1 MSPIG
6 VSGPE
11 LVIGTDTAYVALL
24 RPEIDPA
31 EPGVVIAARQAG
43 VTPEEFAGPGNIW
56 ALMIDVEGE
65 GDGFE
70 LPGARDIEADDF
82 AEQLQRALAAGEPF
96 TAEAGNFLR
105 LDARP
110 SGDSW
115 VVTAHVTP
123 PEGHDGAA
131 AQALELG
138 PLPAAELLA
147 DLEEF
152 RRDLV

>member
-6 VSGPE
+6 VEGPE
-11 LVIGTDTAYVALL
+11 LVIGTESVYVALL
-24 RPEIDPA
+24 RPEIDPTQ
-31 EPGVVIAARQAG
+31 PGVRLAAEQAG

-56 ALMIDVEGE
+56 ALMLDVDGE

-110 SGDSW
+110 VADAW
-115 VVTAHVTP
+115 QITASVTP
-123 PEGHDGAA
+123 PEGHDGGP
-131 AQALELG
+131 QTLELG
-138 PLPAAELLA
+138 ALPAAELLA
-147 DLEEF
+147 DLEDF
-152 RRDLV
+152 RRALA